1 MWLPG
6 AGGGGNEDM
15 LVKVYKPPVIRLVSS
30 GDLTY
35 TTRTTVDNIVLYTR
49 KLLREYILSVL
60 TEKQKQKRNGDYVG

>member
-1 MWLPG
+1 MLKKG
-6 AGGGGNEDM
+6 KGGGGNEDM

-35 TTRTTVDNIVLYTR
+35 STRTTVDNIVLYTR

-60 TEKQKQKRNGDYVG
+60 TEKQKQKRNSDYVG

>member
-1 MWLPG
+1 
-6 AGGGGNEDM
+6 M